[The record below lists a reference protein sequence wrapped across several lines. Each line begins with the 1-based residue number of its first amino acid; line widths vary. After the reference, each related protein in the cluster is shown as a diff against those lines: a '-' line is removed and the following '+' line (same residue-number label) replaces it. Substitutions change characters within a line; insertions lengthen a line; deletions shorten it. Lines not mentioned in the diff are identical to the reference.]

1 VYEVR
6 GQGRRPGPGGGPFSG
21 VLRGA
26 RGSCDPSQLLLLLLL
41 EPLSHRFCP
50 REITRVFKLR
60 VSLSPSRIF
69 IVFALLSSEE
79 EKEVFQDFIF
89 FFLLFLWFFRRRD
102 LRLEISDSVSESFV
116 SEILFGFWF
125 SELVLASPQLQS
137 SQQPVR

>member
-1 VYEVR
+1 L
-6 GQGRRPGPGGGPFSG
+6 F
-21 VLRGA
+21 
-26 RGSCDPSQLLLLLLL
+26 
-41 EPLSHRFCP
+41 LS
-50 REITRVFKLR
+50 
-60 VSLSPSRIF
+60 
-69 IVFALLSSEE
+69 LLSSEE
-79 EKEVFQDFIF
+79 EEEVFQDFSF